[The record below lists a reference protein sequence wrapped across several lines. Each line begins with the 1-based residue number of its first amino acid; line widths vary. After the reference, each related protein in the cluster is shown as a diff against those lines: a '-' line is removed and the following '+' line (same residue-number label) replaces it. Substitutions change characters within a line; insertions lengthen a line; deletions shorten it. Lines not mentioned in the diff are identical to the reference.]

1 VHALRTL
8 VLDAFRGSDSPVAV
22 PANFLRLYVLLP
34 LLLVIPPT
42 FLMGCAFPFLQR
54 VVHTDAHHVG
64 RRVGLLLLANILGSI
79 LGTVLTGWML
89 LAILGTAATLKILA
103 VLSGTFVV
111 GMMVVARPA
120 GPAWRPVGASLAV
133 AAAIL
138 WMPDAGRLW
147 SRLHGTTEDRIIFAE
162 DDSGLSVIKS
172 EGADLHGPKT
182 VFVNGMGQSVLP
194 YGDIHTALGAL
205 PALVHANPR
214 DVAIVGLG
222 SGDTVYAAAG
232 RPETERVVCV
242 EIIRPQLATLHA
254 LAGRDSYGGLHALLR
269 DPRVEHLFGDGRAFL
284 RRTTERFDIIEAD
297 ALRPTSAYSGNLY
310 SEAYFALVRSRLKPN
325 GLAATWVPTRRI
337 SDTFTKVFPYV
348 VNVPGILIGSSE
360 PFDIDVGLVA
370 ARLADPR
377 IREHYQR
384 AGIDIAA
391 LLAPYLKAASPRRGP
406 EFDRARLTDVN
417 TDLFPKDEY
426 DLTSP

>member
-1 VHALRTL
+1 M
-8 VLDAFRGSDSPVAV
+8 

-34 LLLVIPPT
+34 MLLVVLPT

-54 VVHTDAHHVG
+54 VVHTDAHRVG
-64 RRVGLLLLANILGSI
+64 RRVGALLLANILGSI
-79 LGTVLTGWML
+79 LGTVLTGWL
-89 LAILGTAATLKILA
+89 SLAILGTAATLKILA
-103 VLSGTFVV
+103 VLSGMFAVGAVV
-111 GMMVVARPA
+111 LARPA
-120 GPAWRPVGASLAV
+120 GPAWRPVAVSLAV
-133 AAAIL
+133 AASIL

-147 SRLHGTTEDRIIFAE
+147 ARLHGTTEDRIIFAE

-172 EGADLHGPKT
+172 DSADPGTPQT

-205 PALVHANPR
+205 PALVHENPR
-214 DVAIVGLG
+214 DVAIIGLG

-232 RPETERVVCV
+232 RAETEHVVCV
-242 EIIRPQLATLHA
+242 EIIRPQIATLHA

-269 DPRVEHLFGDGRAFL
+269 DPRVQHLSGDGRAFL
-284 RRTTERFDIIEAD
+284 RRTPQRFDIIEAD

-337 SDTFTKVFPYV
+337 GDTFIKVFPYV
-348 VNVPGILIGSSE
+348 VNLPGILIGSND
-360 PFDIDVGLVA
+360 PFDIDARVVT
-370 ARLADPR
+370 ARLSDPR

-391 LLAPYLKAASPRRGP
+391 LLSPYLDAASTRVGP
-406 EFDRARLTDVN
+406 EFDRATLVDVN